1 MKKNGSL
8 RRNSHSTSTEDGYDA
23 ARYWFERAV
32 QLGDKEAEGWLK
44 TIEEMLA
51 IINGES
57 L

>member
-1 MKKNGSL
+1 MY
-8 RRNSHSTSTEDGYDA
+8 NSKGYGIQDYDA
-23 ARYWFERAV
+23 ARYWFKRAV